1 MIGQKIKNLRVSS
14 DVTSLAIKNPEN
26 YPYLT
31 VSLNALVFDLT
42 QLCEDDIGT
51 YEAIL

>member
-1 MIGQKIKNLRVSS
+1 MVSN
-14 DVTSLAIKNPEN
+14 DVTSIAIKNPEN
-26 YPYLT
+26 YPYLK
-31 VSLNALVFDLT
+31 VNLNTLVFDLT

>member
-1 MIGQKIKNLRVSS
+1 MIGLQINNLTVSS
-14 DVTSLAIKNPEN
+14 DVNSIAIKNPEN

-31 VSLNALVFDLT
+31 VSKNALVFDLT